1 VNPSAKPQTSRNR
14 DRALARVGS
23 ITSTTAI
30 MASIATVGFGGLAAF
45 TYSGD
50 PSLTSIDQTTN
61 ATDNGTNNASTDSTG
76 TTNGTTSSGSTN
88 RLQAT
93 QAPTTSTRHKS
104 HTTSGGSG

>member
-1 VNPSAKPQTSRNR
+1 MNPSAKPQTSRNR

-23 ITSTTAI
+23 ITSKTAI
-30 MASIATVGFGGLAAF
+30 IASVATVGFGGLAAF

-50 PSLTSIDQTTN
+50 PSVTSIDQTTN
-61 ATDNGTNNASTDSTG
+61 STDATTNDTTTNSSGTTSGRTSGG
-76 TTNGTTSSGSTN
+76 TTNG
-88 RLQAT
+88 LQAT